1 MAELNDGTQI
11 IKAYKNICFMKKKE
25 CELGSLMEI
34 NQIDDE
40 FCNIRKKAM
49 TPEEEAYKRQ
59 TRRVEDPN
67 VIGAFQACNHTCP
80 LTCTE
85 AYEPVCA
92 EIWNGTTSS
101 DRRTMVNHCH
111 VDMFSCVTGLN
122 VTIQQLYSCY
132 TNPRVLLFMQKIAIM
147 NSLNLLGSDL
157 PPPPD
162 TPRYS
167 GQSGRRTNS
176 EQAEDMDDET
186 LLKKHLEEV
195 VRRIFNKYNNYYY
208 RLFFWTYHLY
218 FFLSLQ
224 CKCKDK

>member
-1 MAELNDGTQI
+1 MMLLIISTLGENCDDILCANVFDEVCGMAELNDGTQI

-25 CELGSLMEI
+25 CELGSLM
-34 NQIDDE
+34 D
-40 FCNIRKKAM
+40 
-49 TPEEEAYKRQ
+49 
-59 TRRVEDPN
+59 
-67 VIGAFQACNHTCP
+67 
-80 LTCTE
+80 
-85 AYEPVCA
+85 
-92 EIWNGTTSS
+92 
-101 DRRTMVNHCH
+101 
-111 VDMFSCVTGLN
+111 

-167 GQSGRRTNS
+167 GQSGRRINS

-195 VRRIFNKYNNYYY
+195 MI
-208 RLFFWTYHLY
+208 
-218 FFLSLQ
+218 LSLGYEPAQ
-224 CKCKDK
+224 AP